1 MPVRHQ
7 QFMKKNHKEKITVI
21 ALGGSI
27 VFPHKFTDGGLN
39 VPFLM
44 EFRKFILEQ
53 TAKGR
58 RFVLVVGGGKAA
70 RLYQHVAKKIADPGQ
85 EALDWLGIRA
95 TRLNAQL
102 ILDILKEVA
111 HPFIIHYEPSVDE
124 ARILSNCEHRVVI
137 AAGWGPGWSTDYVAV
152 KCAEIFGQKE
162 TIIDGDTA
170 FVYNK
175 DPNKFKDAMPVA
187 DITWKEYN
195 KLIPDIWTP
204 GMSAP
209 VDPVAARFAKEN
221 KIIIKTVQGTNL
233 KNFLRVIEG
242 KTFEGTTIHN

>member
-1 MPVRHQ
+1 M
-7 QFMKKNHKEKITVI
+7 
-21 ALGGSI
+21 GGSI

-39 VPFLM
+39 VPFLTD
-44 EFRKFILEQ
+44 FRKFILEQ
-53 TAKGR
+53 TSQGK

-111 HPFIIHYEPSVDE
+111 HPFIIHYEPSANE
-124 ARILSNCEHRVVI
+124 AKILSNCEHKVVV

-152 KCAEIFGQKE
+152 RCSEIFGQNE

-170 FVYNK
+170 FVYDK
-175 DPNKFKDAMPVA
+175 DPNKFSDANPIT

-195 KLIPDIWTP
+195 KLIPEVWTP

-209 VDPVAARFAKEN
+209 VDPVAARYAQKH
-221 KIIIKTVQGTNL
+221 KIRIKTAQGTDL
-233 KNFLRVIEG
+233 ENFLNVIDG
-242 KTFEGTTIHN
+242 KPFEGTVIHD